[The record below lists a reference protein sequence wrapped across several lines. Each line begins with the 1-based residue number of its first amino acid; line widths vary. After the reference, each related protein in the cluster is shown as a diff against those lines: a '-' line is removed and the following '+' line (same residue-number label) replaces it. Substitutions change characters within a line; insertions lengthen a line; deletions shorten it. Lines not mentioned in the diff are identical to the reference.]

1 MSSFT
6 LPGPD
11 IATNGGTSLSRP
23 GSSTES
29 LPTVVIGCMERLEEY
44 QTLLTKLWEVEGKE
58 KVRGEMV
65 DRIVQNGQLRIMT
78 STLSGPQRREL
89 NQLILLH
96 TDVTATQLPAQLHQ
110 IHMLISTTQS
120 IPFLP
125 YVPKSTLV
133 HFHPSASES
142 SSSSSFTSNLEAQ
155 GWTPVAG
162 AISHLPSGASSDQIL
177 SFTSPSTQTP
187 LMPSFSTSQAVG
199 GTVKL
204 KKKSKA
210 AKSSIWAA
218 HSPMIE
224 DPEKLLT
231 AEDKKRPE
239 CVFPDPAD
247 GQRKRRKRA

>member
-1 MSSFT
+1 MNS
-6 LPGPD
+6 
-11 IATNGGTSLSRP
+11 TNL
-23 GSSTES
+23 
-29 LPTVVIGCMERLEEY
+29 
-44 QTLLTKLWEVEGKE
+44 
-58 KVRGEMV
+58 
-65 DRIVQNGQLRIMT
+65 
-78 STLSGPQRREL
+78 
-89 NQLILLH
+89 
-96 TDVTATQLPAQLHQ
+96 TATQLPAQLHQ

-142 SSSSSFTSNLEAQ
+142 SSSSSFAANLESQ

-162 AISHLPSGASSDQIL
+162 AISHLPSGASTNQII

-187 LMPSFSTSQAVG
+187 IAPSSSSTSQAVG

-204 KKKSKA
+204 KKRSKA
-210 AKSSIWAA
+210 VKSSIWAA